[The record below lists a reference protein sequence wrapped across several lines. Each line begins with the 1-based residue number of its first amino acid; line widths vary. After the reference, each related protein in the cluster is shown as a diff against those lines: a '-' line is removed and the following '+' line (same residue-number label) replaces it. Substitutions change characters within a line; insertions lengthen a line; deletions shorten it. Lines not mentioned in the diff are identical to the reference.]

1 MKLLSKK
8 FKKSKNSQAVSLL
21 KLFNVLNDEKKRF
34 SEYIYWSADGNS
46 FIIPDKDKF
55 IENVFSKISKSNNYS
70 SFVRIVNMYGFSK
83 KKPGK
88 KGLIEYE
95 HKEFNQKKSEAEI
108 KLIKKKK
115 KKLKKK

>member
-8 FKKSKNSQAVSLL
+8 FKKSNNSKAVFLL
-21 KLFNVLNDEKKRF
+21 RLFNVLNDKEKRF
-34 SEYIYWSADGNS
+34 SEYIYWSDNGKS

-55 IENVFSKISKSNNYS
+55 TENVLSKISKSNDYK
-70 SFVRIVNMYGFSK
+70 SFVRNVNSYNFK
-83 KKPGK
+83 KKKTGK

-95 HKEFNQKKSEAEI
+95 HKEFNQRKSEEEI

-115 KKLKKK
+115 KLKEK

>member
-21 KLFNVLNDEKKRF
+21 KLFNVLNDEEKRF

-55 IENVFSKISKSNNYS
+55 IENVLSKISKSNDYS
-70 SFVRIVNMYGFSK
+70 SFVRIANMYGFSK
-83 KKPGK
+83 KNAEK

-95 HKEFNQKKSEAEI
+95 HEEFNQNKSEEEI

-115 KKLKKK
+115 KRN